1 LGLDWS
7 VCDQSPSHEKR
18 IRERIR
24 DVKRGEEREGQRNMY
39 KILVWG

>member
-7 VCDQSPSHEKR
+7 VRDQSASYERR

-24 DVKRGEEREGQRNMY
+24 AVKRGEEREGQKKY
-39 KILVWG
+39 V